1 MNGDKFKV
9 SLKNHTKQVRKNRVN
24 ESEILT
30 HIRENSSFSF
40 NLKHGKLILPVGF
53 LEYTGK
59 YIDILF
65 PECWTD
71 RL

>member
-40 NLKHGKLILPVGF
+40 NLKHGKVNSPSWIFGI
-53 LEYTGK
+53 Y
-59 YIDILF
+59 
-65 PECWTD
+65 
-71 RL
+71 R